1 MNMGLELDVVD
12 LVFVVINFV
21 MMFLIFLCFFL
32 LLRFLWRAGRKQ
44 PKAGAGENTAYNKEE
59 IGEDDMTASST
70 AAAAGVSLGKVL
82 RRHRLACG
90 MTQEFVAEQLGVSR
104 QSVSKWEQGLA
115 RPSTGNIQG
124 LAELFGVA
132 ARDLLRDSQK

>member
-44 PKAGAGENTAYNKEE
+44 SKAGAGENTAYNKEE

-70 AAAAGVSLGKVL
+70 AAAAGVSLGAAAAQAGL
-82 RRHRLACG
+82 RYDPGICGGAAGGQPAVRIQVGAGACPAQHRQYPGPGGAFRG
-90 MTQEFVAEQLGVSR
+90 G
-104 QSVSKWEQGLA
+104 
-115 RPSTGNIQG
+115 RPG
-124 LAELFGVA
+124 FA
-132 ARDLLRDSQK
+132 A